1 MKKGKFL
8 QQALLLAFLAVSINC
23 ATGSRQRE
31 EQKLDTPEVHY
42 LEGRQLLSRGDVQEA
57 ARQFLLARSLNP
69 LYVPAYEGMGLVE
82 LERGDLK
89 KAGQYFEEG
98 RHKDDTYAPLYIGL
112 GRVLSAQGDDQG
124 AIGYFQRAIE
134 LDAHNADAFYY
145 MGKTYVNLG
154 QYSQAEESFKK
165 ALDRNPSHS
174 KASEDWARLV
184 RLRKPPGEPP
194 QEYVIIVKKPMIT
207 RADFA
212 ALLAYQLPLQDLC
225 GPEPQGVP
233 ISDIEDIWARSE
245 IQQVVA
251 CGLMQ
256 VSSEGD
262 FGPSQKM
269 TRLHCALAIE
279 EVLIRATGDPGLT
292 ERFAAQRSPYSDVP
306 QNHWAFRAIML
317 ATTRGIM
324 EATAD
329 GSFHPDEVV
338 TGYMAMKMVRALKD
352 QL

>member
-1 MKKGKFL
+1 MKKRKFL
-8 QQALLLAFLAVSINC
+8 QKALLLAFLAVSINC

-31 EQKLDTPEVHY
+31 EPTLDTPEAHY
-42 LEGRQLLSRGDVQEA
+42 LQGRQLLSRGDVQEA

-112 GRVLSAQGDDQG
+112 GRVLSGQGDDQG
-124 AIGYFQRAIE
+124 AIGYFHSAIE
-134 LDAHNADAFYY
+134 LDPHNADAFYY

-165 ALDRNPSHS
+165 ALDRNPSHNQ
-174 KASEDWARLV
+174 ASEDWAHLV

-212 ALLAYQLPLQDLC
+212 ALLAHQLPLEDLC
-225 GPEPQGVP
+225 GSEPQGVP
-233 ISDIEDIWARSE
+233 ISDIEGVWARWE

-251 CGLMQ
+251 CGLMR

-262 FGPSQKM
+262 FMPSEKM

-279 EVLIRATGDPGLT
+279 KVLLRATADPGLT
-292 ERFAAQRSPYSDVP
+292 QQFAAQSSPYSDVP
-306 QNHWAFRAIML
+306 QDHWAFGAIML
-317 ATTRGIM
+317 ATARGIM
-324 EATAD
+324 EAKAN
-329 GSFHPDEVV
+329 GSFHPDEIV
-338 TGYMAMKMVRALKD
+338 TGYRAMKIVRALKD

>member
-1 MKKGKFL
+1 MKKRKFL
-8 QQALLLAFLAVSINC
+8 QKALTFAFLAVSINC

-31 EQKLDTPEVHY
+31 GQALDTPESHY
-42 LEGRQLLSRGDVQEA
+42 LQGKQLLSRGDIQEA
-57 ARQFLLARSLNP
+57 ARQFLLARSLDP

-89 KAGQYFEEG
+89 KAGRYFEEG
-98 RHKDDTYAPLYIGL
+98 RQQDDTYAPLHIGL
-112 GRVLSAQGDDQG
+112 GRVLSGQGDDQG
-124 AIGYFQRAIE
+124 AIGYFQHAIE
-134 LDAHNADAFYY
+134 LDPHNADAFYY

-165 ALDRNPSHS
+165 ALDRNPSHNQ
-174 KASEDWARLV
+174 ASEDWARLV
-184 RLRKPPGEPP
+184 RLRKPAGEPP
-194 QEYVIIVKKPMIT
+194 QEYVTMVKKPMIT

-225 GPEPQGVP
+225 GLEPQAVS
-233 ISDIEDIWARSE
+233 ISDVEGIWARSE

-251 CGLMQ
+251 CGLMR
-256 VSSEGD
+256 VSSEGE
-262 FGPSQKM
+262 FRPRQKM
-269 TRLHCALAIE
+269 TRLQCAVTIE
-279 EVLIRATGDPGLT
+279 EILLRATGDPKLT
-292 ERFAAQRSPYSDVP
+292 QQFAAQRSPYSDVP
-306 QNHWAFRAIML
+306 QDHWAFGAIML

-324 EATAD
+324 EASAN
-329 GSFHPDEVV
+329 GLFHPDDDV